1 MSIRLIAK
9 DLYALHQ
16 EIEKLD
22 KELAEVPIDKQPEL
36 KDRLRKAK
44 AEHEYIR
51 RALEGAKSSS

>member
-9 DLYALHQ
+9 ELYALHQ
-16 EIEKLD
+16 KIEKIEKELTEAPLD
-22 KELAEVPIDKQPEL
+22 KQTGL

-51 RALEGAKSSS
+51 KALDGAKSSS